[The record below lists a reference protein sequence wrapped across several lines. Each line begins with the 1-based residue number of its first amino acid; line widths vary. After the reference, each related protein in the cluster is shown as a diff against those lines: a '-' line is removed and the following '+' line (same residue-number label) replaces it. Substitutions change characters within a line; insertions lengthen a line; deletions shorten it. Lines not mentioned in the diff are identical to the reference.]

1 MLNKILLIPLLI
13 SSFTA
18 GLIINFIQGILFL
31 TLRTLSKKWY
41 SKVNRYFGLM
51 FYGHIVFLVEWW
63 AGVKLTIYM
72 DKLDVHYLGTEHCIP
87 VVNHCYPNDWMFL
100 LHFGSKCK
108 LILGN
113 CRAFAK
119 KSLKW
124 IPVVGWFFYFNEYIF
139 LERSFERDQE
149 ILERRVRDMLAF
161 TPDPLVLSVAKCPAL
176 YDYTVVEKGDYGT
189 PTLAGIFNR
198 IPYEVTIFVR
208 RMPLKFVPEDS
219 AKAALWLHERFVEKD
234 NLVDSYKKTGSMF
247 TQSGFDEPMK
257 VEYKRSLL
265 VLANTIFWFIVTST
279 IYIYY
284 TLRLFSN

>member
-1 MLNKILLIPLLI
+1 
-13 SSFTA
+13 
-18 GLIINFIQGILFL
+18 
-31 TLRTLSKKWY
+31 
-41 SKVNRYFGLM
+41 
-51 FYGHIVFLVEWW
+51 
-63 AGVKLTIYM
+63 M

-161 TPDPLVLSVAKCPAL
+161 TPDPLVLCFYPEGTRFTKQKHAEALKFAKERNLVPLQHHLIPRTKGFTAVANAARSVAKCPAL